1 MNNHFIAYGILA
13 LIILYLLNH
22 VLTKKTGASG
32 AAGGAP
38 GKWTVYGTMGC
49 GWTRK
54 QLELMDGKGVPYTF
68 VDCDSDNCPG
78 VNGFPTLVDP
88 KGNKTTG
95 FNTLE

>member
-13 LIILYLLNH
+13 LIILFLLNH
-22 VLTKKTGASG
+22 VLTRKTGTAG
-32 AAGGAP
+32 AAGAAP